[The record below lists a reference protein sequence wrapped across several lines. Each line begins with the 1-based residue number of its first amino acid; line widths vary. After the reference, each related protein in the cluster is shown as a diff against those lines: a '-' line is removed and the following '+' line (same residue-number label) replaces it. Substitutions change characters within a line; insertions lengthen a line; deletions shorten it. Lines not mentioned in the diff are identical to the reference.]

1 MDIELNTQEAMV
13 LYATLMTQAG
23 SMRRWIVHSKD
34 QAEIEDLRKNLAVLN
49 DIIDKFI
56 GLCQE

>member
-1 MDIELNTQEAMV
+1 MDLELNTQEAMV

-34 QAEIEDLRKNLAVLN
+34 KAEIEDLRKNLCVLN

-56 GLCQE
+56 EISTE